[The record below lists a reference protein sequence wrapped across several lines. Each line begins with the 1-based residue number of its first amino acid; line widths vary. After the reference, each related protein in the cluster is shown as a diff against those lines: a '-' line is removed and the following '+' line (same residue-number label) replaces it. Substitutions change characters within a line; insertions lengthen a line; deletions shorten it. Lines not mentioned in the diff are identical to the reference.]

1 MPRIY
6 KPDPR
11 GKRYRKYN
19 ESILKEAVEAYAKGN
34 ASLKAIADK
43 YDIDKSVLYRHSVK
57 TMKKQGGQTILSE
70 ETEEWIIKY
79 INICAD
85 WGCPL
90 DALDLRYIVKAY
102 LDKL

>member
-11 GKRYRKYN
+11 GKTYRKYDENIIN
-19 ESILKEAVEAYAKGN
+19 EAVAAYANGKFSLKE
-34 ASLKAIADK
+34 IAEK

-57 TMKKQGGQTILSE
+57 TMKKQGGQTILTN
-70 ETEEWIIKY
+70 ETEEWMIKY
-79 INICAD
+79 INICAE

-102 LDKL
+102 LD